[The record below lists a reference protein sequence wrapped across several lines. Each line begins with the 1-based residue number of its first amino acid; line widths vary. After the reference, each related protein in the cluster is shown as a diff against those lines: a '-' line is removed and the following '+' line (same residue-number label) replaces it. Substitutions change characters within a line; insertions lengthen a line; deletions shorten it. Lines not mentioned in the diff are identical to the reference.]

1 MFISQETFTTSV
13 AKEELD
19 VSFDDGV
26 LGSGVIYI
34 YEFAC
39 QWKSFYFAICY

>member
-19 VSFDDGV
+19 VCFDDV
-26 LGSGVIYI
+26 LGSAVIYI